1 MRSDFAIP
9 RLVSTA
15 ALARSREG
23 SRAHPRRVKMLFDQA
38 ALKPWLIRKL
48 DPISDSEPDV
58 LADYVLVLLEKD
70 QPDEELQ
77 RSCEESLAELLNEET
92 KGFVDRLFD
101 ALRTDS
107 YREAPGAE
115 ESDDPVADD
124 VFVSSDPQQGRSAVD
139 DSDDED
145 EEEEDD
151 NYKRRRK
158 PSARD
163 EPDEPDEP
171 AAGAKRP
178 RHAIWLRPS
187 MLHAGK
193 GGSTGVRHARR

>member
-1 MRSDFAIP
+1 
-9 RLVSTA
+9 
-15 ALARSREG
+15 
-23 SRAHPRRVKMLFDQA
+23 MLFDQA
-38 ALKPWLIRKL
+38 ALKPWLIREL

-70 QPDEELQ
+70 LPDEELQ

-115 ESDDPVADD
+115 EADDAVADD
-124 VFVSSDPQQGRSAVD
+124 VFVSSDQQQGRSAVD

-145 EEEEDD
+145 EEEDDD

-163 EPDEPDEP
+163 EPDEQDEP

-178 RHAIWLRPS
+178 RHANMVAPS
-187 MLHAGK
+187 MLLPVMGK
-193 GGSTGVRHARR
+193 GKAKDKFEKKGTNMEKAKGQGQESSSDG